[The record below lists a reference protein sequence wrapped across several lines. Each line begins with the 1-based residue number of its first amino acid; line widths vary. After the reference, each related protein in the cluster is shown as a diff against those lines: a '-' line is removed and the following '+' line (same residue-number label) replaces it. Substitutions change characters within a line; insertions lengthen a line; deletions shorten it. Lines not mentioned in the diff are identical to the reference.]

1 MRPEIVNIVGDW
13 MKKAVADLR
22 TAEVVLAATPPIV
35 EDALFHCQ
43 QAAEKAMKA
52 FLTAHD
58 KPFHK
63 THDLDELAAACEAI
77 APELH
82 SALDPAR
89 ELSVFAWHFRYPGE
103 IEVPEPSEAQSA
115 IRTARRVCE
124 AIESRLLS

>member
-1 MRPEIVNIVGDW
+1 MRPDLARIVGDW
-13 MKKAVADLR
+13 LRKSGADLR
-22 TAEVVLAATPPIV
+22 TADVVLAASPPIV
-35 EDALFHCQ
+35 EDSLFHCQ

-77 APELH
+77 DPALR

-103 IEVPEPSEAQSA
+103 TEIPEPEEARKA
-115 IRTARRVCE
+115 IRVARDVYQ
-124 AIESRLLS
+124 AIEARLPG

>member
-1 MRPEIVNIVGDW
+1 
-13 MKKAVADLR
+13 
-22 TAEVVLAATPPIV
+22 VLAADPPIV

-58 KPFHK
+58 RPFHK
-63 THDLDELAAACEAI
+63 THDLDELASACEAI
-77 APELH
+77 VPELRD
-82 SALDPAR
+82 ALDPAR

-103 IEVPEPSEAQSA
+103 VEVPEPGEAHGA